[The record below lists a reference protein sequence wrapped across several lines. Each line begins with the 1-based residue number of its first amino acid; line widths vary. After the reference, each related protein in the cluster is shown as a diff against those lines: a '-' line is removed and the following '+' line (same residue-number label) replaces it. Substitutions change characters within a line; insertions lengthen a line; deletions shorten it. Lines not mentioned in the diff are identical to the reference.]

1 MSDDRIAPVL
11 REEDVRR
18 IVREE
23 LADYEARKKEQA
35 EISASMAKVNIEH
48 QLEEVMADM
57 PEDVRDKMRAMM
69 KGMFGQ

>member
-1 MSDDRIAPVL
+1 MSDDRTAPVL
-11 REEDVRR
+11 HEEDVRR

-23 LADYEARKKEQA
+23 LAEYEARKKEQA

-48 QLEEVMADM
+48 QLEAVMADM